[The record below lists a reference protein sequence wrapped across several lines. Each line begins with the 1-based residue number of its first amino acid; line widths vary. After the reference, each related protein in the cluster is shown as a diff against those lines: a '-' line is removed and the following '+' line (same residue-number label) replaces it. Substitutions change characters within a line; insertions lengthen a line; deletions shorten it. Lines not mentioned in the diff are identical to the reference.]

1 MAHLYNN
8 HAVTITNPD
17 DEDFSDYL
25 SQSDILTN
33 IDYLAPIIS
42 PDERV
47 TLQNAIA
54 VHQNHHDATVHWQFV
69 DAHRWRL
76 IKDLA

>member
-54 VHQNHHDATVHWQFV
+54 
-69 DAHRWRL
+69 L
-76 IKDLA
+76 